1 MLTPEQSIDKEK
13 VQEVMEG
20 LQEVSEAEKN
30 D

>member
-20 LQEVSEAEKN
+20 LKEVSEAEKN